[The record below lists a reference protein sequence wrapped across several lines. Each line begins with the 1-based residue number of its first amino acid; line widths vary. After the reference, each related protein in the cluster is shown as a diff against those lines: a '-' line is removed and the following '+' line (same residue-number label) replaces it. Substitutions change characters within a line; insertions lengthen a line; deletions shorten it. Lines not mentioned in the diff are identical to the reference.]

1 MYTPSSQ
8 ILKKYADVMIKFALN
23 SGKGIKKKDVV
34 YIVTSLPGL
43 PLAKEVYKS
52 VLGEGGYPMI
62 NVIDDDF
69 KLLQVKNATD
79 EQLSFFPQ
87 KFYRGLA
94 DTIDHWVRIL
104 ADEDPMY
111 LKNADPAKVLLSNR
125 AVRKFREWLDQ
136 KEDKGKFTWT
146 LCLYGT
152 EKMAAEAGLSL
163 EEYWKQIKK
172 ACFLDEANPV
182 KKWKSVFTEM
192 QRLIDKLNSLPINKL
207 HVEAQ
212 GTDLWIT
219 MGEKRKWL
227 GGSGRNIPSF
237 EIFTSPDW
245 RGTNGTV
252 YFDLPL
258 YRYGNVIKD
267 IKLEFKAGRIVKH
280 SASKNAKFLAELIN
294 QKNAD
299 KIGEFSLTDNRF
311 SQISKFMADSLYD
324 ENFGG
329 KYGNTHL
336 AVGNSYHDTF
346 SGDASKMTK
355 AQFTKLGF
363 NHSMEHTDI
372 IATTDRTV
380 TAVLH
385 DGSEMVIY
393 RKGRFV
399 I

>member
-1 MYTPSSQ
+1 MYTPSQ
-8 ILKKYADVMIKFALN
+8 TLLKRYADVMIKFALN
-23 SGKGIKKKDVV
+23 GGKGIKKDDVV
-34 YIVTSLPGL
+34 YIAAQLPGL
-43 PLAKEVYKS
+43 PLAKEVYRS
-52 VLGEGGYPMI
+52 VMEMGGYPMI
-62 NVIDDDF
+62 NIIDDEF
-69 KLLQVKNATD
+69 KVLHVNNASKK
-79 EQLSFFPQ
+79 QLSFFPE

-111 LKNADPAKVLLSNR
+111 LKDADPAKVLLANQAGR
-125 AVRKFREWLDQ
+125 RFREWLDK
-136 KEDKGKFTWT
+136 KEDMGEFTWT

-152 EKMAAEAGLSL
+152 EKMAKEAGLSL
-163 EEYWKQIKK
+163 EAYWKQIRK
-172 ACFLDEANPV
+172 ACFLDEADPV
-182 KKWKSVFTEM
+182 KKWGLVFGEM
-192 QRLIDKLNSLPINKL
+192 QHIMNKLNSLPINKL

-219 MGEKRKWL
+219 LGEKRKWL

-245 RGTNGTV
+245 RGTKGKIS
-252 YFDLPL
+252 FDLPL

-267 IKLEFKAGRIVKH
+267 IKLEFKAGRIVNY
-280 SASKNAKFLAELIN
+280 SASQNEKLLAELIN
-294 QKNAD
+294 QKNAN

-311 SQISKFMADSLYD
+311 SNISKFMADSLYD

-336 AVGNSYHDTF
+336 AVGKSYHDTYN
-346 SGDASKMTK
+346 GDASKMTE
-355 AQFTKLGF
+355 AQFAELGF
-363 NHSMEHTDI
+363 NHSVEHTDI

-380 TAVLH
+380 TALLH
-385 DGSEMVIY
+385 DGSEKVIY
-393 RKGRFV
+393 RKGKFV